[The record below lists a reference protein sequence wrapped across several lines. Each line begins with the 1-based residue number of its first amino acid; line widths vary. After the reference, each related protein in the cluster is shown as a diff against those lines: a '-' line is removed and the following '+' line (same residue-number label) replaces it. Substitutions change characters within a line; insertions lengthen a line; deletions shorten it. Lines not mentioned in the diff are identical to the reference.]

1 MDPTN
6 GLAGLAAQ
14 LLGTAGGRP
23 GDTAGR
29 GDAGAVLA
37 AQVAVALGVARP
49 AGERTLMAQDNL
61 ALRLLLEERRALG
74 VEASPNALDAAL
86 RCGDLIL
93 AARGAARGAAG
104 PGAAPVR
111 GLSVLLGP
119 GDGAP
124 VCAFTHEAALRR
136 FAGGAPVTAWV
147 TACRRVW
154 EFALHVMDRE
164 VVVDP
169 GESSEL
175 HVPSA
180 RLRRLVA

>member
-14 LLGTAGGRP
+14 LLGAAGGRP

-61 ALRLLLEERRALG
+61 ALRLVLEERRALG

-93 AARGAARGAAG
+93 AARGAAG